1 MFDVVGLGCCCL
13 DFLGVIPRLPEL
25 DEEIQLLQTSQ
36 QGGGEVATALVALA
50 KLGSSVTFIG
60 KVGDDPIGNFITEDF
75 NRNGVDSK
83 HLAVEPGTTS
93 LTAVVL
99 VDKQSGKR
107 TILAGTKTT
116 SDVDPDQVP
125 VELIQQAKFLHLD
138 GSSRAAALQAAAVA
152 RKTGTPV
159 VLDADVLAYDAHIH
173 QLIEQ
178 TDIVIASQAFTEQF
192 TKTQDVNR
200 AMDTLL
206 GYGPSTV
213 VITLGDQGSLTES
226 TGNRFHTTAFD
237 VDVVDT
243 TGAGDVFHGA
253 FIHGMLQSWELAK
266 VLEFASAVAAI
277 KCTQLGGRQ
286 GIPSFQQTLDFLSQ
300 QKTQFFG

>member
-13 DFLGVIPRLPEL
+13 DFLGVLPRLPEL
-25 DEEIQLLQTSQ
+25 DEEIQLLETSQ

-50 KLGSSVTFIG
+50 QLGSSVTFIG

-75 NRNGVDSK
+75 NRYGVDSK
-83 HLAVEPGTTS
+83 HLSIEPGRIS
-93 LTAVVL
+93 LSAFVL

-116 SDVDPDQVP
+116 SDVDPDQIP

-138 GSSRAAALQAAAVA
+138 GSSRAAALQAACLA
-152 RKTGTPV
+152 RKAGTPV
-159 VLDADVLAYDAHIH
+159 VLDADVLAYDAQIH
-173 QLIEQ
+173 ELIEQ
-178 TDIVIASQAFTEQF
+178 TDIVIASQAFAELF

-206 GYGPSTV
+206 RHGPSTV

-226 TGNRFHTTAFD
+226 AGNRFHTTAFD

-286 GIPSFQQTLDFLSQ
+286 GIPSFQQTLNFLSQ
-300 QKTQFFG
+300 QKTQFFD

>member
-13 DFLGVIPRLPEL
+13 DFLGVLPRLPEL
-25 DEEIQLLQTSQ
+25 DEEIQLLETSQ

-50 KLGSSVTFIG
+50 QLGSSVTFIG

-75 NRNGVDSK
+75 NRYGVDSK
-83 HLAVEPGTTS
+83 HLSVEPGRIS
-93 LTAVVL
+93 LSAFVL

-116 SDVDPDQVP
+116 SDVDPDQIP

-138 GSSRAAALQAAAVA
+138 GSSRAAALQAACLA
-152 RKTGTPV
+152 RKAGTPV
-159 VLDADVLAYDAHIH
+159 VLDADVLAYDAQIH
-173 QLIEQ
+173 ELIEQ
-178 TDIVIASQAFTEQF
+178 TDIVIASQAFAELF

-206 GYGPSTV
+206 GHGPSTV

-226 TGNRFHTTAFD
+226 AGNRFHTTAFD

-286 GIPSFQQTLDFLSQ
+286 GIPSFQQTLNFLSQ
-300 QKTQFFG
+300 QKTQFFD

>member
-13 DFLGVIPRLPEL
+13 DFLGVLPRLPEL
-25 DEEIQLLQTSQ
+25 DEEIQLLETSQ

-50 KLGSSVTFIG
+50 QLGSSVTFIG

-75 NRNGVDSK
+75 NRYGVDSK
-83 HLAVEPGTTS
+83 HLSIEPGKIS
-93 LTAVVL
+93 LSAFVL

-116 SDVDPDQVP
+116 SDVDPDQIP

-138 GSSRAAALQAAAVA
+138 GSSRAAALQAACLA
-152 RKTGTPV
+152 RKAGTPV
-159 VLDADVLAYDAHIH
+159 VLDADVLAYDAQIH
-173 QLIEQ
+173 ELIEQ
-178 TDIVIASQAFTEQF
+178 TDIVIASQAFAELF

-206 GYGPSTV
+206 RHGPSTV

-226 TGNRFHTTAFD
+226 AGNRFHTTAFD

-286 GIPSFQQTLDFLSQ
+286 GIPSFQQTLNFLSQ
-300 QKTQFFG
+300 QKTQFFD